1 MVPAWVCAAWG
12 AAAGGSSGR
21 SLQAGRVRRR
31 RAGGQLQRRAPLALP
46 AAPGGRGGGPVLKC
60 HCCSWCCPKRAGEHA
75 ARVVRARVDG
85 IRCRTALQAMLQVWV
100 PETHSP
106 SGLGLG
112 QAAKPETAKEPRS
125 AAARGQWSHD
135 WSLARLILR
144 QRSECCGRPWPL
156 ALQRREMWRSTPS
169 TAIYCRTMGPIGGSL
184 PFALHN
190 CRLGQIIEQC

>member
-46 AAPGGRGGGPVLKC
+46 AAPGGRGGGPVFKC

-100 PETHSP
+100 PERPLISQP
-106 SGLGLG
+106 VLRRLARKQPPNCKLGLMDCLAG
-112 QAAKPETAKEPRS
+112 GLAPCLATPRDVAQHPQHGNLLQDDGPNWGLPALRIAQLQAWADHRAMLM
-125 AAARGQWSHD
+125 H
-135 WSLARLILR
+135 
-144 QRSECCGRPWPL
+144 
-156 ALQRREMWRSTPS
+156 
-169 TAIYCRTMGPIGGSL
+169 
-184 PFALHN
+184 
-190 CRLGQIIEQC
+190 